1 MKRAELQKLSKAQLV
16 EMFADEIH
24 NWDVVF
30 QYDHTD
36 PGVINWYWNG
46 ETSGND
52 DIEDFVKTIFPG
64 LLKEEIEWVH
74 SLDYDP
80 NDDIPF

>member
-1 MKRAELQKLSKAQLV
+1 MKRSELQKLSKAQLV
-16 EMFADEIH
+16 EMFTDEIH
-24 NWDVVF
+24 NFDVCF

-46 ETSGND
+46 GASGND
-52 DIEDFVKTIFPG
+52 DVEHFVKTVFPN
-64 LLKEEIEWVH
+64 LLKDEIEWAD
-74 SLDYDP
+74 SLDYEP